1 MEATNK
7 VLPPAARRDVELSQL
22 FTFSSYGTPLCSDGS
37 QTAASLVSVKGGKA
51 RWQTWCSAPAEAT
64 KSGALLR
71 RATAVLSRDDVTS
84 AQYVARDGAAL
95 RDALAAELR
104 SRAGV
109 AATAAAAAASPGCR
123 ASSRPGSAPVW
134 TRADRVAR
142 IEVVALTPATTELG
156 SLQPQPEQLL
166 DSALLLVQHV
176 APGSSRRGDREAS
189 AALSALLRSR
199 AEAQLRRFTPTT
211 QATSF
216 VGRLNLEFNAVG
228 VMLWADNAA
237 MRIGVA
243 MACVRGATPQPATLL
258 WSRELPLGGPAEEGV
273 CVLMNLLMSMPHQL
287 GHRWR
292 VPLLL
297 ARLAAWESY
306 TRPDTSALSA
316 AVAAA
321 KAARL
326 VTQTAIEAARRA
338 TACFTA
344 AEQLS
349 EECKAAH
356 RALTAA
362 YKTNDASWDALF
374 KSVDADNDALVATSA
389 VLNEF
394 QYNVAELR
402 FATTFSADAPLG
414 AGNHSVVYA
423 VRWAVDNEE
432 QKAAAE
438 AAFAKVAIRDDA
450 RLAEGAMV
458 LRALPKCASLPRLLH
473 SSRLG
478 FMQFNLP
485 AEASDE
491 PQKQPA
497 FLVLSP
503 AGASLCAVLGRL
515 PPHAGDAATA
525 ARRIIADV
533 VSQGL
538 LDALQA
544 AHSHGIA
551 HGNMKMENVALTPA
565 PPARVDADAENADDA
580 DAAALLLAL
589 RRGAWQPRALLID
602 WGTALPIGKASYIR
616 SQRGVGP
623 EVTAALRSDED
634 YWVLGEQ
641 HWRVTPQLDL
651 EPVAYIAAATAA
663 GCPTDKANFMRVPWL
678 LPPWLESMQPKPG
691 CTRCAAVTAARALWL
706 KEHPEALGDSGRRFL
721 EHVRAGRA
729 VYTWRIEDA
738 AHAAL
743 LADEDSA
750 APLRRVAESD
760 GRSPL
765 RRESNVTRVAAERA
779 ARLGVCWNAATESAA
794 DGTL

>member
-1 MEATNK
+1 MLASTG
-7 VLPPAARRDVELSQL
+7 VA
-22 FTFSSYGTPLCSDGS
+22 SS
-37 QTAASLVSVKGGKA
+37 
-51 RWQTWCSAPAEAT
+51 
-64 KSGALLR
+64 
-71 RATAVLSRDDVTS
+71 
-84 AQYVARDGAAL
+84 QYVASDGAAL

-104 SRAGV
+104 GCAGV
-109 AATAAAAAASPGCR
+109 AATAAAAAAASPGCR

-142 IEVVALTPATTELG
+142 IEVVALTPAWTEFG
-156 SLQPQPEQLL
+156 PQPQPQTERLV
-166 DSALLLVQHV
+166 DCALLLVQHV
-176 APGSSRRGDREAS
+176 AAGSSRRGDREAT

-211 QATSF
+211 QATSL
-216 VGRLNLEFNAVG
+216 VGQLNLEFNAVG
-228 VMLWADNAA
+228 VMICADNAA

-243 MACVRGATPQPATLL
+243 MAAVRGAAPQPATLL
-258 WSRELPLGGPAEEGV
+258 WSQELPLGGPAEEGV

-306 TRPDTSALSA
+306 TRTRPDTSALSA

-338 TACFTA
+338 TARFTA

-349 EECKAAH
+349 EECNAAH

-374 KSVDADNDALVATSA
+374 KSVDAENDALVATSA

-432 QKAAAE
+432 QKAAAK
-438 AAFAKVAIRDDA
+438 AAFAKVALRDDA
-450 RLAEGAMV
+450 QLAEEAMV

-478 FMQFNLP
+478 FMQFDLP

-533 VSQGL
+533 VAQGL
-538 LDALQA
+538 LDALHA

-551 HGNMKMENVALTPA
+551 HGNMKIENVALTPA

-589 RRGAWQPRALLID
+589 RSGAWQPRALLID

-616 SQRGVGP
+616 SQRGVWP

-634 YWVLGEQ
+634 YWVLGEP
-641 HWRVTPQLDL
+641 HWRVSPQLDL
-651 EPVAYIAAATAA
+651 EPVAYVAAATAA
-663 GCPTDKANFMRVPWL
+663 GCPTDQANFMRVPWL

-721 EHVRAGRA
+721 EHARAGRA

-765 RRESNVTRVAAERA
+765 RREPNVTRVAAERA
-779 ARLGVCWNAATESAA
+779 TRLGFCWNAATESAA
-794 DGTL
+794 DGTLRAL